1 MAKLKLLSA
10 DPSDTGKF
18 SCKDDSQ
25 DEMQALKSK
34 LYDLLYLMYAHQRYS
49 LLIILQGI
57 DASGKDGVVRH
68 IFSCV
73 NPQGVKIFSFKKPT
87 EEELRHD
94 FLWRCHLHTPES
106 GLTSIFN
113 RSYYEEVSTVRVHPE
128 FLKMQNL
135 PDEILK
141 NEDFFERRYTHI
153 NNFEKM
159 LTDRGTLVLKFFL
172 HISKDEQKERL
183 QDRLREGKRNW
194 KFSPDD
200 IQERKYWNDYMKAYS
215 MMIDKTNSAH
225 APWHIIPANNKWY
238 RDFLISEILVDA
250 LCNLKMSFPK
260 SKIKPSAIK

>member
-1 MAKLKLLSA
+1 MAKLKLLSI

-18 SCKDDSQ
+18 SSKEDAQEQLQ
-25 DEMQALKSK
+25 DLKTK

-57 DASGKDGVVRH
+57 DASGKDGAVRH

-113 RSYYEEVSTVRVHPE
+113 RSYYEEVSTVKVHPE
-128 FLKMQNL
+128 FLKSQNL
-135 PDEILK
+135 PSEILK
-141 NEDFFERRYTHI
+141 NEDFFERRFTHI

-183 QDRLREGKRNW
+183 QDRLRESKRNW

-200 IQERKYWNDYMKAYS
+200 IQERKFWNDYMKAYS
-215 MMIDKTNSAH
+215 EMIDKTHTSH

-238 RDFLISEILVDA
+238 RDYLISETLVEA
-250 LCNLKMSFPK
+250 LSDLKMSFPK